1 MLVDGIKPIQ
11 CAARFISEP
20 VIIIHSLKRPS
31 SNDIQHIRGMA
42 DSKAV
47 VNYEGDTVTCT
58 SFDDFTNLT
67 DTSSP
72 GALIKA
78 ALVALGV
85 VDIDVASASDDFAS
99 MLVSQYKHGFEVS
112 CVSALPAGSG
122 LGGSSII
129 AAAVLQCLSELLQ
142 LPYTRESLIH
152 LVLRTEQILGTGGGW
167 QDQVGA
173 IYPGLKIGRSLAG
186 LPLRVEVEQITLSN
200 DALSVLE
207 SSMVLI
213 YTGQQ
218 RLAKNTLLN
227 ALQTYALTPQG
238 TIYDSY
244 LNITKLLTDEANKTA
259 ATLKPSLRPVS
270 DTDSD
275 KDLSGLESVTE
286 SDDSDMSKVPEISPR
301 ALVAYLGRVLNSYWV
316 LKQSMAPGC
325 EPPHIT
331 RLMRCLDPFCS
342 GLSLCGAGSGGF
354 LVAIC
359 DNSLSPQVINDL
371 VDEYKREELQS
382 YPEHSDI
389 VNQISIH
396 SVSIDMSGIHT
407 RQVENRVDKG
417 LSEYLFK

>member
-11 CAARFISEP
+11 AAARFISEP
-20 VIIIHSLKRPS
+20 VIIIHSLKLPPS
-31 SNDIQHIRGMA
+31 SDIHQIRGMA
-42 DSKAV
+42 DSDAV
-47 VNYEGDTVTCT
+47 IEYEGDTLTYT

-85 VDIDVASASDDFAS
+85 VDIAAASTGGDLAS
-99 MLVSQYKHGFEVS
+99 MLLSNYKHGIEV
-112 CVSALPAGSG
+112 CCISALPAGSG

-129 AAAVLQCLSELLQ
+129 AAALLQCLSELLQ
-142 LPYTRESLIH
+142 LPYTRESLIY

-173 IYPGLKIGRSLAG
+173 IYPGLKIGRSSAG
-186 LPLRVEVEQITLSN
+186 LPLRVEVEQIALKD
-200 DALSVLE
+200 DALKALE

-238 TIYDSY
+238 TIYDTH
-244 LNITKLLTDEANKTA
+244 LNITELLSEEANKAA
-259 ATLKPSLRPVS
+259 ATLQSSSRPVS
-270 DTDSD
+270 DADSD
-275 KDLSGLESVTE
+275 NDGL
-286 SDDSDMSKVPEISPR
+286 DDAGSSEAPEVSPTD
-301 ALVAYLGRVLNSYWV
+301 LVAYIGRVLSSYWV

-331 RLMRCLDPFCS
+331 RLMRCLNPYCT

-354 LVAIC
+354 LLAIC
-359 DNSLSPQVINDL
+359 NNGLSPQVINDL
-371 VDEYKREELQS
+371 VDEYKRKELQS

-396 SVSIDMSGIHT
+396 SVSIDMSGIET
-407 RQVENRVDKG
+407 RQVENRVDKQ